1 MSMNNHSTKKA
12 YNPYVFYSSLII
24 LILLVAYAT
33 LFKNQAQNQMNIA
46 KAWINTNFS
55 WFYVMAVASIL
66 IVSIFLFFSRYG
78 DIKLGPDHS
87 KPSYSTVS
95 WLSMLFAAGMG
106 IGLMFWGV
114 AEPVMHYLSPPDVE
128 PESMAAASESMKLV
142 FFHWGLCAWAIYAIV
157 AAILGYFSFRHGLP
171 LTLRSALFPLIGNK
185 IYGPIG
191 HAVDTFAVIGTVLGV
206 ATSLGFGVEQIN
218 AGLNHLYGMPV
229 NHGMQTILI
238 VITLCLTGLSV
249 YNGLDK
255 GVRRLS
261 EINMVFAILLLLFVL
276 ILGPTL
282 FILQSLMQ
290 NVGGYLSDLVSRTFK
305 LYVFESSDWVGNW
318 TIFYWAWWLSWSP
331 FVGSFIARISRGR
344 TIREFIAGAMLI
356 PTAFTLLWMT
366 VFGDTALHL
375 ILYENVT
382 SLADVVKADYAMALF
397 AFLEHFPFSSFIS
410 AVAVIMIFIFFVTS
424 ADSASLV
431 IDMFASEGRTDTP
444 VWQSLFW
451 VAVIGLVT
459 IALMYSN
466 GLQALQTA
474 SIVAALP
481 FSAALLFATWGLL
494 RALYL
499 DVIKRDIKRQ
509 SLNMSRPMPRS
520 AGGWQ
525 RRLRNLTMFTRRTHV
540 VRFIE
545 DVVLP
550 ACIEV
555 GDELKKQGYDTRVEQ
570 GENGSVRLEL
580 VDNDKVYFAYGVSAR
595 HYPLPDVVNRM
606 GMDDSETE
614 DSENRVYF
622 RADVQLLEGGQD
634 YDIMGWSKEDVIG
647 DIIDQL
653 ETHLHFLHI
662 VSE

>member
-1 MSMNNHSTKKA
+1 MGMNKHSTKKA

-33 LFKNQAQNQMNIA
+33 LFKNQAQTQMNIA

-157 AAILGYFSFRHGLP
+157 AAILGYFAFRHGLP
-171 LTLRSALFPLIGNK
+171 LTLRSALFPLIGNR

>member
-1 MSMNNHSTKKA
+1 MGMNKHSTKKA

-33 LFKNQAQNQMNIA
+33 LFKNQAQTQMNIA

-157 AAILGYFSFRHGLP
+157 AAILGYFAFRHGLP
-171 LTLRSALFPLIGNK
+171 LTLRSALFPLIGNR

-229 NHGMQTILI
+229 SHGMQTILI